1 MIYENKIIQNQY
13 QNTEYQ
19 RNWSISSF
27 NELPLIQRIIIIH
40 QVNKIIRAFR
50 NYLSKKSVRKNF
62 KFFIFR

>member
-27 NELPLIQRIIIIH
+27 NELPLIQRITIIH
-40 QVNKIIRAFR
+40 QVNKIIKAFR
-50 NYLSKKSVRKNF
+50 YYTSRKNVS
-62 KFFIFR
+62 KYY